1 MQPSV
6 NYSPEG
12 RRGEKNYDGPTV
24 KVRDWG
30 TWNRWACGGCS
41 TEERAVRALC
51 YRLMDSQTT
60 LQRDGQMDGVSACGT
75 AEWIYLTLLVEK

>member
-1 MQPSV
+1 V

-30 TWNRWACGGCS
+30 TWNHWHVVDA
-41 TEERAVRALC
+41 AL
-51 YRLMDSQTT
+51 
-60 LQRDGQMDGVSACGT
+60 
-75 AEWIYLTLLVEK
+75 